1 MSGGVTGSIDV
12 RQFNAVLDE
21 LKRTEGGD
29 NHTWLTNAGK
39 FLMKPLDIRTPTL
52 QKSTKSIR
60 KMKKRAFDADTE
72 TGADFWLNRLIY
84 ILSFKDRAKA
94 GWWPA
99 WSKLGAQGKPRIT
112 NAQIR
117 SKAGDEGAL
126 IDGSR
131 RSKNPYI
138 SIINNA
144 PHIEALDESKSI
156 AQSALDFQT
165 GLMEKQLQR
174 VKQRRLS
181 RHN

>member
-1 MSGGVTGSIDV
+1 MSMAVTGSVDTS
-12 RQFNAVLDE
+12 QFNSVLNE
-21 LKRTEGGD
+21 LKRNVGGD

-52 QKSTKSIR
+52 EKSTKSIR
-60 KMKKRAFDADTE
+60 KMKRRAFDADTE
-72 TGADFWLNRLIY
+72 SGADFWLNRMIF

-117 SKAGDEGAL
+117 SKAGDEGSLVDA
-126 IDGSR
+126 SR
-131 RSKNPYI
+131 QSKDPYI
-138 SIINNA
+138 RIINNA
-144 PHIEALDESKSI
+144 PHIESLDESKSI
-156 AQSALDFQT
+156 VQSAMDFQK
-165 GLMEKQLQR
+165 GVMEKQLQK
-174 VKQRRLS
+174 VYQRRLS